1 MSRNAYFKVAFIYF
15 YSKEEIKMG
24 NLYYTAAEIA
34 EMLGV
39 SRGHAYKIVK
49 QLNEELSNRGYITIA
64 GKVPKKYFAEHYY
77 GMA

>member
-1 MSRNAYFKVAFIYF
+1 MRECLF
-15 YSKEEIKMG
+15 
-24 NLYYTAAEIA
+24 YTAAEIA

>member
-1 MSRNAYFKVAFIYF
+1 MRECLF
-15 YSKEEIKMG
+15 
-24 NLYYTAAEIA
+24 YTATEIA

-77 GMA
+77 GLA

>member
-1 MSRNAYFKVAFIYF
+1 MQGCLYFTVY
-15 YSKEEIKMG
+15 EIM
-24 NLYYTAAEIA
+24 

-49 QLNEELSNRGYITIA
+49 KLNEELASKGYIVVA

-77 GMA
+77 GFAQEI

>member
-1 MSRNAYFKVAFIYF
+1 MR
-15 YSKEEIKMG
+15 E
-24 NLYYTAAEIA
+24 NLYLTAPEVA

-49 QLNEELSNRGYITIA
+49 QLNEELAGRGYIVIA
-64 GKVPKKYFAEHYY
+64 GKVPKKYFAEHFY

>member
-1 MSRNAYFKVAFIYF
+1 MRECLF
-15 YSKEEIKMG
+15 
-24 NLYYTAAEIA
+24 YTATEIA